1 MSNAANTSFS
11 FFRYIQMN
19 RLDKF
24 VVYTTV
30 LSIAVQLA
38 TGGYGVYGLT
48 KSVPLEHEAL
58 KTSLTI
64 EMVVQA
70 IELIFYVWV
79 IFHLHVP
86 TMAATRYRD
95 WIFTTPLML
104 LSLMLYFSYE
114 EYRERGVDTTTVWQ
128 DFWKE
133 DRAAIAT
140 VLVSN
145 TLMIIFGY
153 LGEVGMISKMNA
165 TITGFASF
173 AVAFYVMYDH
183 FASKSAVGTQLFSI
197 IGFVWSLYGVVYLF
211 PAAYAA
217 QKNIALNG
225 LDVVAKNLFG
235 TYLAYKVVTISKQ

>member
-1 MSNAANTSFS
+1 MD
-11 FFRYIQMN
+11 N

-38 TGGYGVYGLT
+38 TGIYGVYGLT
-48 KSVPLEHEAL
+48 KSVPVEHQAL

-64 EMVVQA
+64 EMVVQL
-70 IELIFYVWV
+70 IEFIFYVWV

-104 LSLMLYFSYE
+104 FSLMLYFMYE
-114 EYRERGVDTTTVWQ
+114 EYREGGVDTTTVWQ
-128 DFWKE
+128 DFTKE
-133 DRAAIAT
+133 HRAAIAT

-145 TLMIIFGY
+145 ILMIIFGY
-153 LGEVGMISKMNA
+153 LGEVGTISKINA
-165 TITGFASF
+165 TILGFVF
-173 AVAFYVMYDH
+173 FGIAFYVMYDH
-183 FASKSAVGTQLFSI
+183 FASKSAVGTRLFSI
-197 IGFVWSLYGVVYLF
+197 IGPVWGLYGVVYLF
-211 PAAYAA
+211 PTPFAAH
-217 QKNIALNG
+217 KNIALNG

-235 TYLAYKVVTISKQ
+235 TYLAYKVVTLSRHTID